1 MQGETKE
8 VIVAFAIV
16 AIVMLVLALALEIA
30 TQILRRRIQRMLAGD
45 CRVCKKR
52 QKEDDDGM

>member
-1 MQGETKE
+1 MTKE